1 MNPHNVKDNK
11 QMSKE
16 LIHVK
21 DNKQMT
27 KELIHVKDNKHNY
40 DKGADTCEG

>member
-1 MNPHNVKDNK
+1 MT
-11 QMSKE
+11 KE